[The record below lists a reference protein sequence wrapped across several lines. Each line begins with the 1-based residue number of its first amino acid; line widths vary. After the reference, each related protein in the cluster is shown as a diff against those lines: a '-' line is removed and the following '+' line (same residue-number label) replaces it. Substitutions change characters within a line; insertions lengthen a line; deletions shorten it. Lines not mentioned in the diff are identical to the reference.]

1 MPDMRSSYAVVMGL
15 ALAACQGKPGPEGV
29 ASSASV
35 AASAVNVAPKPTAE
49 PLPKPEKLDVA
60 ALRAALKCG
69 AKAAAGP
76 CEVLEDF
83 KECGA
88 MNPVTQSGEGRWLGK
103 GYLVKNGAFIEEYTL
118 LRSKAVPA
126 SQVGAGSLPARLAI
140 DSIPDERGGEKTNA
154 EKAINAFER
163 GDVPLPT
170 NTAIRYVKERAE
182 WSEAPVMAAE
192 DNQLYVASGS
202 GAYLCSRTKQRVL
215 LVRRSSTRSQAA
227 DGVYAVLW
235 PVSW

>member
-1 MPDMRSSYAVVMGL
+1 MRTSIAVILACAVALPACQDKPSSPAAEGSAATAAVVT
-15 ALAACQGKPGPEGV
+15 P
-29 ASSASV
+29 
-35 AASAVNVAPKPTAE
+35 ASAPKAE

-60 ALRAALKCG
+60 SLRSALKCAG
-69 AKAAAGP
+69 KAAGP

-83 KECGA
+83 KECGPF
-88 MNPVTQSGEGRWLGK
+88 NPVTQSGEGRWLGK
-103 GYLVKNGAFIEEYTL
+103 GYVVKNAAFVEEFTL

-126 SQVGAGSLPARLAI
+126 SQVGAGTLQARMAI
-140 DSIPDERGGEKTNA
+140 DNIPDDRGGEKSNA

-202 GAYLCSRTKQRVL
+202 GAYLCARSKQRVYL
-215 LVRRSSTRSQAA
+215 IRRSSTRTHAA